1 MAKQGKNTHLEH
13 VEDNI
18 INFGSDGGK
27 SAIKILRH
35 LGNYLTGGGPD
46 ISKVMVTTKWDGAP
60 AVVCGTDPSD
70 GKFFVGTKSVFSQ
83 TPKICKSDSDVQRMY
98 DGALAQKLSAC
109 LRYLADCNIKGVL
122 QGDLMFTDDKE
133 TKNIKGNRYLTFRPN
148 TITYAVDPKTPL
160 GKKIKSASL
169 GIVFHTKYKGSSLAT
184 MTASFDVNDSDFK
197 SNSFVWIQ
205 KAKFEDLDKKAT
217 FTTSERRQFD
227 SAVNKAEGSLKQ
239 ASSVLDLIQSNKKPL
254 GFDTEFKKF
263 FNNFVKNAQDT
274 PSVDAAYIM
283 FAHHLGKEFAKAIE
297 KNKTLQAQEQKVFKF
312 VEYIDL
318 MEEHEKKFKM
328 VIASYFNI
336 QKAKLMLVDKMK
348 VVSSLK
354 LFVDMGTHYEAT
366 APEGFVAI
374 SSEGAVKLIDRLEFS
389 RLNFT
394 VPKNWG

>member
-35 LGNYLTGGGPD
+35 MGSYLTGGGPD
-46 ISKVMVTTKWDGAP
+46 ISKVFVTTKWDGAP
-60 AVVCGTDPSD
+60 AVICGTDPSD
-70 GKFFVGTKSVFSQ
+70 NKFFVGTKSVFSQ
-83 TPKICKSDSDVQRMY
+83 TPKICKTESDVQRMY

-133 TKNIKGNRYLTFRPN
+133 TKSIKGNKYITFRPN
-148 TITYAVDPKTPL
+148 TITYAVDPKSPL

-169 GIVFHTKYKGSSLAT
+169 GIVFHTKYKGTSLAT
-184 MTASFDVNDSDFK
+184 MKASFDVKDSDFK
-197 SNSFVWIQ
+197 ANAFTWIQ
-205 KAKFEDLDKKAT
+205 KATFEDLDRKAT
-217 FTTSERRQFD
+217 FTKSERRQFD
-227 SAVNKAEGSLKQ
+227 SAVNMAEGSLKQ
-239 ASSVLDLIQSNKKPL
+239 ASSVLDLIQSDKKPL

-263 FNNFVKNAQDT
+263 FNTFVKNAQDN
-274 PSVDAAYIM
+274 PSVNEAYIM

-297 KNKTLQAQEQKVFKF
+297 KNKTLKAQEQKVFKF

-318 MEEHEKKFKM
+318 MEENEKKFKM
-328 VIASYFNI
+328 LIASYFNI

-366 APEGFVAI
+366 APEGFVAV
-374 SSEGAVKLIDRLEFS
+374 SSDGAVKLIDRLEFS

-394 VPKNWG
+394 VPKQWG